1 MTSTV
6 YAGREGKGK
15 RELEHER
22 MRVEVALERGQVNM
36 ELKFELIKEGKAHD
50 SLMTRGT
57 RSEPTGVFEGYEV
70 AESLCLRVFK
80 RW

>member
-22 MRVEVALERGQVNM
+22 MRVEVALEWGQVNV
-36 ELKFELIKEGKAHD
+36 EQLKFELIKEGKAHD

-57 RSEPTGVFEGYEV
+57 RSEPTGVFKGYEV
-70 AESLCLRVFK
+70 AESLCLLV
-80 RW
+80 